1 MLHNATIPMS
11 QLYSLS
17 FTVIIMSPHKK
28 KKNKQTTKKEQQG
41 EIKSPWLSY
50 TTQWTVENYNA
61 KWHLK
66 ILIKGLFD
74 GIKEGIHLRSL
85 SIIDFVSDIDYPN

>member
-28 KKNKQTTKKEQQG
+28 KQTTKKGTTGRNQVAM
-41 EIKSPWLSY
+41 IKLHYPVNSGKLQCKM
-50 TTQWTVENYNA
+50 T
-61 KWHLK
+61 
-66 ILIKGLFD
+66 IKN
-74 GIKEGIHLRSL
+74 
-85 SIIDFVSDIDYPN
+85 SD